1 MKAKTLLWN
10 SRAKYPLNEFK
21 TDDDAASDL
30 AVAYGMALRNARQF
44 VSTATLWYNLSR
56 PSGHYAALVPMY
68 PLYRAPDL
76 ERSRFTPESALERT
90 LREQQTLL
98 ESAGVGIVFLRQ
110 RSVLRCNQRFAEI
123 FGFSDAIA
131 LIGTRTDSLHPNQQ
145 AFQELGRMAY
155 PVLTQGE
162 SFRSDRLLRRRDGAL
177 FWGALTG
184 RLINSQ
190 SIAEGSIW
198 TVDDIDEQKRAHAAL
213 SVAEQETKLLFDSA
227 MVGIVFLQDRY
238 LTRCNSHFEQML
250 GFMPGELTGCSS
262 RRWYASD
269 AAWEEAGHRCYQPL
283 VRGHS
288 YEGEVEL
295 RHKDGSRVICDVR
308 SKAINPKDPSQGSI
322 WITLNVTERKHA
334 QAALLRAH
342 EELEQQ
348 VHDRTREL
356 RETVNNLQK
365 EIHDR
370 KADQERIYW
379 LAHYDAL
386 TGLPNRTL
394 LAERASEAI
403 RLAQTHNTPLA
414 VIFLDLDHFK
424 HVNDSLG
431 HSVGDALLVE
441 IARRLRAVVR
451 DKDTVSRLGGDE
463 FILLLPGANAHGAAR
478 VAGKLQEASR
488 QHYQIDHHELT
499 MAPSMGVALFP
510 QDGGDFETLTQS
522 ADVAMYQAK
531 LDGRNTFRFFTPQM
545 QAESIRALQLENA
558 LRRALERDQ
567 FHLLYQPQIHLSTNT
582 VESVEVLLRWEHP
595 QLGSI
600 SPAEF
605 IPIAEDSG
613 QILQIGEWV
622 LRTALTQLKAW
633 RDGEFE
639 GLTMAVNLSAI
650 QFRQP
655 RLPELVSQ
663 ILATLDLPP
672 VSLELELTEGVAVD
686 DPHTAVATMGQL
698 HARGVRMAIDDF
710 GTGYS
715 SLSQLKRFQI
725 FKLKIDQ
732 SFVRDLGKDS
742 NDRAIVSA
750 IIRMAQALG
759 IRTTA
764 EGVETPSQLAFLRE
778 QGCDEA
784 QGYHFSKPLPA
795 IELEAFMRQ
804 RMH

>member
-1 MKAKTLLWN
+1 
-10 SRAKYPLNEFK
+10 
-21 TDDDAASDL
+21 
-30 AVAYGMALRNARQF
+30 
-44 VSTATLWYNLSR
+44 
-56 PSGHYAALVPMY
+56 MY
-68 PLYRAPDL
+68 PLSSAPDL
-76 ERSRFTPESALERT
+76 ERPRSSPESALQRA

-110 RSVLRCNQRFAEI
+110 RSVVRCNQRYAEI
-123 FGFSDAIA
+123 FGYPDADQ
-131 LIGTRTDSLHPNQQ
+131 LIGTNTETFYPSRS
-145 AFQELGRMAY
+145 AFRELGRIAY
-155 PVLTQGE
+155 PVLRQGQ
-162 SFRSDRLLRRRDGAL
+162 SFRTERLLCRRDGAL
-177 FWGALTG
+177 FWGHLTG
-184 RLINSQ
+184 RLINPRDT
-190 SIAEGSIW
+190 AEGSIW

-213 SVAEQETKLLFDSA
+213 SVAEHEKQLLFDCA
-227 MVGIVFLQDRY
+227 MVGIAFLRDRQ

-250 GFMPGELTGCSS
+250 GYVPGELTGCSS

-269 AAWEEAGHRCYQPL
+269 AAWEEAGRRCYPPL
-283 VRGHS
+283 TMGHA

-295 RHKDGSRVICDVR
+295 RHKDGSAVICDVR
-308 SKAINPKDPSQGSI
+308 SKSINPTDPSQGSV
-322 WITLNVTERKHA
+322 WITLNITDRKQA
-334 QAALLRAH
+334 QAALSRVH
-342 EELEQQ
+342 EELEQR
-348 VHDRTREL
+348 VHDRTQEL
-356 RETVNNLQK
+356 RETVANLHR

-370 KADQERIYW
+370 RADQERIYW

-394 LAERASEAI
+394 LAERANEAI
-403 RLAQTHNTPLA
+403 RLAQTNNTPLA

-510 QDGGDFETLTQS
+510 QDGTDFETLTQS
-522 ADVAMYQAK
+522 ADVAMYRAK

-545 QAESIRALQLENA
+545 QAESVRALQLENA
-558 LRRALERDQ
+558 LRRALERNQ
-567 FHLLYQPQIHLSTNT
+567 FHLLYQPQVHLATNT
-582 VESVEVLLRWEHP
+582 VQSAEVLLRWQHP
-595 QLGSI
+595 QLGAI

-633 RDGEFE
+633 RDGEFK

-663 ILATLDLPP
+663 ILAALDLPP

-686 DPHTAVATMGQL
+686 DPHTAVATMDQL

-750 IIRMAQALG
+750 IIRMAQTLG

-795 IELEAFMRQ
+795 TEFETFLRQ
-804 RMH
+804 HLG